1 MKIALIGCGSIGRVI
16 ARSITERRV
25 KAELVCV
32 YDIDTKKAVEFAEE
46 FHTKYEGFDEMLKE
60 ELDLMGPVK
69 LKTVEEAQR
78 RIIDTVRQLEE
89 QGEVVIAGRGGKQDD
104 VVL

>member
-1 MKIALIGCGSIGRVI
+1 
-16 ARSITERRV
+16 
-25 KAELVCV
+25 
-32 YDIDTKKAVEFAEE
+32 
-46 FHTKYEGFDEMLKE
+46 MLKE

-89 QGEVVIAGRGGKQDD
+89 QGEVVIAGRGGKQDE